1 MKKIFMI
8 LAAIAMVS
16 MVACKKDDNKKDNK
30 KDSEETTETSIKVDG
45 DFSDWSAIKSGVSSC
60 ELGEENA
67 YPGLLAMKAYADE
80 DNLFI
85 YFEYEIQ
92 EEQGNGAPIDI
103 FVNADNNT
111 ATGGV
116 SWLYTDDGMG
126 YEFFVESEI
135 GFLENNNAAVRN
147 MTDMAVYSFTGQN
160 GTDAWDDVNGDN
172 GLTKK
177 DVQDFCES
185 AGKVSNGIAKVEIS
199 ILRSVINATK
209 KGTIGLGIST
219 YFANWKTSGV
229 LPQGA
234 AVGAEALMDVT
245 LP

>member
-8 LAAIAMVS
+8 LAAIAMVG
-16 MVACKKDDNKKDNK
+16 MVACKKDDTKKEKTNT
-30 KDSEETTETSIKVDG
+30 EETTEAAAIKIDG
-45 DFSDWSAIKSGVSSC
+45 DFSDWKALKSGVSSC

-80 DNLFI
+80 DNLYI

-92 EEQGNGAPIDI
+92 EEQGDGAPIDI
-103 FVNADNNT
+103 FVNADNSP
-111 ATGGV
+111 ATGGI
-116 SWLYTDDGMG
+116 SWLYDKDGMG
-126 YEFFVESEI
+126 YEFFVESEK

-160 GTDAWDDVNGDN
+160 GTDAWDDVNGDA

-177 DVQDFCES
+177 DAQDFCES
-185 AGKVSNGIAKVEIS
+185 AGKVSNGVATVEIS
-199 ILRSVINATK
+199 IPRSVINATK

-219 YFANWKTSGV
+219 YFASWATSGV

-234 AVGAEALMDVT
+234 AAGAESLMDVT